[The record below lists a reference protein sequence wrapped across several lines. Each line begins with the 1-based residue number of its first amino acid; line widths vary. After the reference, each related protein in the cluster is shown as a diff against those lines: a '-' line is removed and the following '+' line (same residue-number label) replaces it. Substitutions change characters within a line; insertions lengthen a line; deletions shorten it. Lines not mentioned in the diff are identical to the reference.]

1 MPKTNEK
8 ILEKIWFISQDNQK
22 ELSKISGHVGILNQ
36 EMSDVKNEI
45 QNFKQHYVKREEFSP
60 IQKIVYTAVGV
71 VLMAVLTALISL
83 VILK

>member
-83 VILK
+83 VVLK

>member
-36 EMSDVKNEI
+36 EMGDVKNEI

-83 VILK
+83 VVLK

>member
-1 MPKTNEK
+1 MPKTSEK